1 MKQIIQIFKKDLRR
15 FRWEVA
21 TSVVLVSGFAWEEVR
36 SWSTPEQFGNRIAGL
51 ERGLP
56 TILLFLSW
64 WLIVTRVIQDESLVG
79 DRQFWITRPYDWR
92 KLLAAK
98 ILFVA
103 AFVNLPLLIADVYLL
118 VRDGYDPTSYL
129 FGLFWMQLMI
139 VGFLLLP
146 IAAFASITPSL
157 AQMGLASLILMGY
170 LAGVA
175 AVNAYI
181 PNSSFSFDSDDL
193 QPVLLVGVSAAA
205 VILQYARRRTSQSRF
220 LLAAAGGIIAV
231 WVVVTPYGTLVTSHY
246 PGLRTGERAPVSLE
260 LLLPVLPNPD
270 GGETFSPSDDVEV
283 NFPVKVSGVA
293 VDSIVKV
300 DGTMLAVQ
308 PRNGPG
314 RNHGWESSVQLLYP
328 DTRGVVLNFTLP
340 RSYFERI
347 KNRPA
352 TVRIS
357 LIMTEFHQSN
367 AKDFLVPFG
376 RFQIPGVGRCS
387 ANAEILAQ
395 LKCQSPLKEPSSLLV
410 TTELLASACP
420 ASKRDA
426 RAAPGEMAHSWQ
438 LNSDSGPATF
448 GFSPIQS
455 FEPYFSPDNFNASFR
470 GICPG
475 TLLALS
481 DLTVGKRFRTSLEMD
496 NTRLDD
502 HRFRID
508 VSSLVI
514 R

>member
-1 MKQIIQIFKKDLRR
+1 MKQVLHIFMKDVRR
-15 FRWEVA
+15 FRWEIA
-21 TSVVLVSGFAWEEVR
+21 ASIVLVCVFAWEEVR
-36 SWSTPEQFGNRIAGL
+36 SWTTPEQFGNRIVGL

-56 TILLFLSW
+56 TILLLLSW
-64 WLIVTRVIQDESLVG
+64 WLIVTRVIQDEVLVG

-98 ILFVA
+98 ILFLA
-103 AFVNLPLLIADVYLL
+103 AFVNLPLLMADVYLL
-118 VRDGYDPTSYL
+118 VRDGYDPAGYL

-139 VGFLLLP
+139 AGFLLLP
-146 IAAFASITPSL
+146 IGAIASITPGL
-157 AQMGLASLILMGY
+157 AQMGLASLIVTGY

-175 AVNAYI
+175 AVNAYL
-181 PNSSFSFDSDDL
+181 PSSSFSFDSDDL
-193 QPVLLVGVSAAA
+193 QPVLFLAVCVAA
-205 VILQYARRRTSQSRF
+205 ILLQYARRKTPLSRW
-220 LLAAAGGIIAV
+220 LMAAAGGIVAV
-231 WVVVTPYGTLVTSHY
+231 WVAVTPYGTLVIRHY
-246 PGLRTGERAPVSLE
+246 PGLKMGEKAPVSLE
-260 LLLPVLPNPD
+260 LLLPEPPNPD
-270 GGETFSPSDDVEV
+270 NGETFSPSDDVAV
-283 NFPVKVSGVA
+283 NFPLKVSGA
-293 VDSIVKV
+293 AADSIVKV

-314 RNHGWESSVQLLYP
+314 RNHGWENSAQVLYP
-328 DTRGVVLNFTLP
+328 DTRRVVLTFTLP

-367 AKDFLVPFG
+367 ARNFLVPFG
-376 RFQIPGVGRCS
+376 RFQIPRVGRCS
-387 ANAEILAQ
+387 ANAEFLAQ
-395 LKCQSPLKEPSSLLV
+395 LKCQSPLKGPSSLLV
-410 TTELLASACP
+410 TAALSASTCP

-426 RAAPGEMAHSWQ
+426 PTAPGEMAHSWQ
-438 LNSDSGPATF
+438 LNSDSGPAAF

-455 FEPYFSPDNFNASFR
+455 FEPYFPPDNFSTSFR

-475 TLLALS
+475 TSLTLS
-481 DLTVGKRFRTSLEMD
+481 DLTVGKRFLTTLEMD
-496 NTRLDD
+496 NTRLDE

-508 VSSLVI
+508 VSSLMI